1 MSIPRIVSLALVLGA
16 AAVADEAAKV
26 SYLVGSV
33 EAHRGGKTFPVRVS
47 MACQVGD
54 TLVSS
59 TASRLELRYPDNT
72 LLRLDENTRMVLTNR
87 SAGKPEPTLLGG
99 KTWANVKKI
108 GQGGTGFGVR
118 TPTAVAAVRG
128 TVFGVSSNDSSSSVK
143 LYEGKVDVGSQKSD
157 SIARSKSRNEVAGP
171 KEVSLEDWVR
181 LLRGEEVTFNRDGS
195 WSRGKFDP
203 KADLKDP
210 WVKFNADLD
219 AAAGRPYAAAD
230 TTAAKADKPGDKAPA
245 SKDSDDPWGK

>member
-1 MSIPRIVSLALVLGA
+1 MIGPRFVAIPLILALSVF
-16 AAVADEAAKV
+16 ADNAAKV
-26 SYLVGSV
+26 SYLVGKV
-33 EAHRGGKTFPVRVS
+33 DVHRAGKTIPVRVS
-47 MACQVGD
+47 MDCQVGD
-54 TLVSS
+54 TLVST

-87 SAGKPEPTLLGG
+87 VAGKPEPTLLGG

-128 TVFGVSSNDSSSSVK
+128 TVFGVSSSDSASSVK
-143 LYEGKVDVGSQKSD
+143 LYEGKVDVGSQKTD

-181 LLRGEEVTFNRDGS
+181 LLRGEEVTFKRDGT
-195 WSRGKFDP
+195 WSRAKFDP
-203 KADLKDP
+203 TSDLQDP
-210 WVKFNADLD
+210 WVKFNADRD
-219 AAAGRPYAAAD
+219 AAAGRSYAAAD
-230 TTAAKADKPGDKAPA
+230 SSATKSDKTP
-245 SKDSDDPWGK
+245 KDPDDPWGK

>member
-1 MSIPRIVSLALVLGA
+1 MIPRIVRFALAFAALGSA
-16 AAVADEAAKV
+16 NEAAKV

-33 EAHRGGKTFPVRVS
+33 EVHRAGKNFPVRVS

-59 TASRLELRYPDNT
+59 VASRLELRYPDNT

-87 SAGKPEPTLLGG
+87 VAGKPEPTLLGG

-128 TVFGVSSNDSSSSVK
+128 TVFGVNSSDSASSVR
-143 LYEGKVDVGSQKSD
+143 LYEGKVDVGSAKTD
-157 SIARSKSRNEVAGP
+157 SIARSKSRNEVSGP
-171 KEVSLEDWVR
+171 KEVSLEDWVK
-181 LLRGEEVTFNRDGS
+181 LLRGEEVTFRRDGT
-195 WSRGKFDP
+195 WSRAKFDP
-203 KADLKDP
+203 KQDLQDP
-210 WVKFNADLD
+210 WVKFNADRD

-230 TTAAKADKPGDKAPA
+230 TSAKANAAPA
-245 SKDSDDPWGK
+245 DKDADNPWDK